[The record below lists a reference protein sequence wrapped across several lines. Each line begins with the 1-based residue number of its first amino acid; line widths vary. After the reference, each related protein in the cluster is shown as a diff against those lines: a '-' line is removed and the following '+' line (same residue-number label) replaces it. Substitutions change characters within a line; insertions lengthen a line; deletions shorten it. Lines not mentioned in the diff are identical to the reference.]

1 MALGYSGFMFHP
13 TRQFII
19 AALAAAATLL
29 APSARAAADEDAL
42 IRRAFVYAF
51 PIHEMG
57 RLLLGGAPAATG
69 AMPRFVHR
77 RVLASAADR
86 GVTTPNNDTL
96 YSSARL
102 NLAAGPVKLAV
113 PDTQGRYYSVAFVDA
128 ATDNFATLGQRTTG
142 TRAGEFLIVGPD
154 WVSPLPDGARVIRA
168 PGNDVLVL
176 LRIVVQGP
184 SDVAAVQRLQDGF
197 TLTAMPSGSIGPAAA
212 ASSAASAPAAA
223 EAPAAR
229 PDQPAA
235 AERFLAIV
243 NRMLARNPPP
253 SYERVLL
260 ERFAPVGVCGAGCSW
275 DALPP
280 PVQARWNALLPD
292 MMTQLQRRAHDNAQR
307 PNGWSAPKPA
317 IGDFGTDYELRA
329 ETALTGLL
337 ALAPAEAMYFT
348 AREDGAHH
356 ALTGTHVY
364 RLHLPPGSIPVD
376 GFWSLTM
383 YEQNFDGRLYLV
395 NNPIDRYAI
404 GDRTPGLRR
413 NRDGSID
420 IWIQRAEPGRSR
432 RANWLPAPPGPFVL
446 TLRAYEPRLALR
458 DGRFVLPPVESVE

>member
-1 MALGYSGFMFHP
+1 MVHP
-13 TRQFII
+13 TRQFLV
-19 AALAAAATLL
+19 AALAVASTLL
-29 APSARAAADEDAL
+29 APAARAAGDDDAL

-57 RLLLGGAPAATG
+57 RLLLGGVPSAT
-69 AMPRFVHR
+69 PRFVHR
-77 RVLASAADR
+77 RALATPGDR
-86 GVTTPNNDTL
+86 AVTTPNNDTL

-102 NLAAGPVKLAV
+102 NLAAGPVKLTV
-113 PDTQGRYYSVAFVDA
+113 PEMQGRYYSVAFVDA

-142 TRAGEFLIVGPD
+142 TRAGEFLVVGPD

-176 LRIVVQGP
+176 LRVVVQGP

-197 TLTAMPSGSIGPAAA
+197 TLAAMPSAGVAAA
-212 ASSAASAPAAA
+212 PASSPASGASAPAAA
-223 EAPAAR
+223 APANAN
-229 PDQPAA
+229 QPAA

-253 SYERVLL
+253 AYERVLL
-260 ERFAPVGVCGAGCSW
+260 ERLAAVGVCGASCSW

-280 PVQARWNALLPD
+280 QVQARWNALLPD
-292 MMTQLQRRAHDNAQR
+292 MMAQLQRRAHDNAQH
-307 PNGWSAPKPA
+307 PNGWSAPRPT
-317 IGDFGTDYELRA
+317 IGNFGTDYELRA
-329 ETALTGLL
+329 EVALTGLL
-337 ALAPAEAMYFT
+337 ALEPPEAMYFT

-364 RLHLPPGSIPVD
+364 RLHLAAGAVPVD
-376 GFWSLTM
+376 AFWSLTM
-383 YEQNFDGRLYLV
+383 YEQDFDGRLVLV

-420 IWIQRAEPGRSR
+420 IWIQRAEPGRGR
-432 RANWLPAPPGPFVL
+432 RSNWLPAPPGPFVL

-458 DGRFVLPPVESVE
+458 DGRFVLPPLEAVE

>member
-1 MALGYSGFMFHP
+1 MFHP
-13 TRQFII
+13 TRQFLA
-19 AALAAAATLL
+19 AALALATTLL
-29 APSARAAADEDAL
+29 APAVHAAADEDAL

-57 RLLLGGAPAATG
+57 RLLLGGPNAAAAGAPH
-69 AMPRFVHR
+69 FVHR
-77 RVLASAADR
+77 RTLAGAADR

-102 NLAAGPVKLAV
+102 NLAAGPVMLTV
-113 PDTQGRYYSVAFVDA
+113 PDVQGRYDSVAFIDA
-128 ATDNFATLGQRTTG
+128 ATDNFATIGQRTTG
-142 TRAGEFLIVGPD
+142 TRPGEFVIVGPD
-154 WVSPLPDGARVIRA
+154 WVSPLPEGARVIRA

-184 SDVAAVQRLQDGF
+184 GDVAAVQRLQDGF
-197 TLTAMPSGSIGPAAA
+197 TLVAM
-212 ASSAASAPAAA
+212 SSAAVAPAAPAAA
-223 EAPAAR
+223 PASAASTVAPATTPNAT
-229 PDQPAA
+229 PPAA
-235 AERFLAIV
+235 AERFLGIV

-260 ERFAPVGVCGAGCSW
+260 ERFAAVGVCGAGCSW

-280 PVQARWNALLPD
+280 SLQARWNALLPD
-292 MMTQLQRRAHDNAQR
+292 MMAQLQRRAHDNAQH
-307 PNGWSAPKPA
+307 PNGWSVPRPT
-317 IGDFGTDYELRA
+317 IGNFGTDYELRA
-329 ETALTGLL
+329 EVALTGLL
-337 ALAPAEAMYFT
+337 ALEPAEAMYFT

-364 RLHLPPGSIPVD
+364 RLHLPPGAIPVD

-383 YEQNFDGRLYLV
+383 YEQDFDGRLVLV

-420 IWIQRAEPGRSR
+420 IWIQRAEPERAR
-432 RANWLPAPPGPFVL
+432 RPNWLPAPPGPFVL

-458 DGRFVLPPVESVE
+458 DGRFVLPPLEAVE

>member
-1 MALGYSGFMFHP
+1 MALRYSGSMSHP
-13 TRQFII
+13 TRQFLV
-19 AALAAAATLL
+19 AVLAACATLL
-29 APSARAAADEDAL
+29 APAARAAADEDAL

-51 PIHEMG
+51 PIHEIG
-57 RLLLGGAPAATG
+57 RLMLGGPPAAATPQF
-69 AMPRFVHR
+69 MHR
-77 RVLASAADR
+77 RTLASPGDR

-113 PDTQGRYYSVAFVDA
+113 PDMQGRYYSIALLDA

-154 WVSPLPDGARVIRA
+154 WISALPDGARVIRA

-184 SDVAAVQRLQDGF
+184 SDVATVHRLQDGF
-197 TLTAMPSGSIGPAAA
+197 SLTVMPWASVAGTP
-212 ASSAASAPAAA
+212 ASSPASAPG
-223 EAPAAR
+223 APAA
-229 PDQPAA
+229 PPPAGQPAA

-260 ERFAPVGVCGAGCSW
+260 ERFAAVGVCGAGCSW

-280 PVQARWNALLPD
+280 QVQARWNALLPD
-292 MMTQLQRRAHDNAQR
+292 LMAQLQRRAHDNALR
-307 PNGWSAPKPA
+307 PNGWSTPKPA
-317 IGDFGTDYELRA
+317 IGNFGTDYELRA
-329 ETALTGLL
+329 EVALTGLL
-337 ALAPAEAMYFT
+337 ALEPAEAMYFT

-364 RLHLPPGSIPVD
+364 RLHLPPGAIPVD
-376 GFWSLTM
+376 GFWSLTL
-383 YEQNFDGRLYLV
+383 YEQDFEGRLVLV

-432 RANWLPAPPGPFVL
+432 RPNWLPAPPGPFVL

-458 DGRFVLPPVESVE
+458 DGRFVLPPVEAVE

>member
-1 MALGYSGFMFHP
+1 MFRP
-13 TRQFII
+13 TRQFLI
-19 AALAAAATLL
+19 AAFAVASTLL
-29 APSARAAADEDAL
+29 APAARASAEEDAL
-42 IRRAFVYAF
+42 IRRAFIYSF
-51 PIHEMG
+51 PVREMG
-57 RLLLGGAPAATG
+57 RLLLGGVHAAT
-69 AMPRFVHR
+69 PQFVHR
-77 RVLASAADR
+77 RALAAPADR

-102 NLAAGPVKLAV
+102 NLAAGPVKLTV
-113 PDTQGRYYSVAFVDA
+113 PDMQGRYYSVAFVDA

-142 TRAGEFLIVGPD
+142 TRPGEFLVVGPD
-154 WVSPLPDGARVIRA
+154 WVSPLPDGARVIHA

-197 TLTAMPSGSIGPAAA
+197 ALAAMPSPPAAVA
-212 ASSAASAPAAA
+212 PGSPTASAPAAPPA
-223 EAPAAR
+223 APAAAAT
-229 PDQPAA
+229 QPGP

-260 ERFAPVGVCGAGCSW
+260 ERFAAVGVCGAGCSW

-280 PVQARWNALLPD
+280 AIQARWNALFPD
-292 MMTQLQRRAHDNAQR
+292 MMAQLQKRAHDNAQH
-307 PNGWSAPKPA
+307 PNGWSAPRPT
-317 IGDFGTDYELRA
+317 IGNFGTDYELRA
-329 ETALTGLL
+329 EVALTGLL
-337 ALAPAEAMYFT
+337 ALEPAEAMYFT
-348 AREDGAHH
+348 AHEDGAHH

-364 RLHLPPGSIPVD
+364 RLHLPPGAVPVD
-376 GFWSLTM
+376 AFWSLTM
-383 YEQNFDGRLYLV
+383 YEQDFDGRLVLV

-413 NRDGSID
+413 HRDGSID
-420 IWIQRAEPGRSR
+420 IWIQRAEPGRAR
-432 RANWLPAPPGPFVL
+432 RPNWLPAPPGPFVL

-458 DGRFVLPPVESVE
+458 DGRFVLPPVEAVE

>member
-1 MALGYSGFMFHP
+1 MHAAQAVAALRYSGCMVHP
-13 TRQFII
+13 TRQFLV
-19 AALAAAATLL
+19 AALAVASTLL
-29 APSARAAADEDAL
+29 APAARASADDDAL

-57 RLLLGGAPAATG
+57 RLLLGGAHSTTPQ
-69 AMPRFVHR
+69 FVHR
-77 RVLASAADR
+77 RTLASPGDR
-86 GVTTPNNDTL
+86 AVTTPNNDTL

-102 NLAAGPVKLAV
+102 NLAAGPVKLTV

-128 ATDNFATLGQRTTG
+128 ATDNFAMLGQRTTG
-142 TRAGEFLIVGPD
+142 TRAGDFLIVGPD

-184 SDVAAVQRLQDGF
+184 ADVAAVQRLQDGF
-197 TLTAMPSGSIGPAAA
+197 TLASVPSPAVAAAPASAPAVAPAAA
-212 ASSAASAPAAA
+212 AAAP
-223 EAPAAR
+223 
-229 PDQPAA
+229 QPAA
-235 AERFLAIV
+235 AERFLSIV

-260 ERFAPVGVCGAGCSW
+260 ERFASVGVCGAGCSW
-275 DALPP
+275 DALAPQ
-280 PVQARWNALLPD
+280 VQARWNAMLPD
-292 MMTQLQRRAHDNAQR
+292 MMAQLQRRANDHAQH
-307 PNGWSAPKPA
+307 PNGWSAPGA
-317 IGDFGTDYELRA
+317 TIGNFGTDYELRA
-329 ETALTGLL
+329 EVALTGLL
-337 ALAPAEAMYFT
+337 ALEPAEAMYFT

-364 RLHLPPGSIPVD
+364 RLHLPPGAIPVD

-383 YEQNFDGRLYLV
+383 YEQDFDGRLALV

-413 NRDGSID
+413 NRDGSVD
-420 IWIQRAEPGRSR
+420 IWIQRAEPGGAR

-458 DGRFVLPPVESVE
+458 DGRFVLPPLEAVE

>member
-1 MALGYSGFMFHP
+1 MFHP
-13 TRQFII
+13 TRQFVA
-19 AALAAAATLL
+19 AALAVAWTLL
-29 APSARAAADEDAL
+29 APAARAAADDDAL

-57 RLLLGGAPAATG
+57 RLLLGGPNAAAT
-69 AMPRFVHR
+69 AAPHFVHR
-77 RVLASAADR
+77 RTLAGAADR

-102 NLAAGPVKLAV
+102 NLAAGPVKLVV
-113 PDTQGRYYSVAFVDA
+113 PDMQGRYYSVAFVDA
-128 ATDNFATLGQRTTG
+128 ATDNFTTIGRRTTG
-142 TRAGEFLIVGPD
+142 TRPGEFIVVGPD

-176 LRIVVQGP
+176 LRIAVQGP
-184 SDVAAVQRLQDGF
+184 GDVAAVQRLQDRF
-197 TLTAMPSGSIGPAAA
+197 TLAAMPSAALAAA
-212 ASSAASAPAAA
+212 GPASAPASGTPTPPPPPNAT
-223 EAPAAR
+223 
-229 PDQPAA
+229 QPAA

-260 ERFAPVGVCGAGCSW
+260 ERFAAVGVCGAGCSW
-275 DALPP
+275 DALPR

-292 MMTQLQRRAHDNAQR
+292 MMAQLQGRAHDNAQH
-307 PNGWSAPKPA
+307 PDGWSAPRA
-317 IGDFGTDYELRA
+317 TIGNFGTDYELRA
-329 ETALTGLL
+329 EVALTGLL
-337 ALAPAEAMYFT
+337 ALEPAEAMYFT
-348 AREDGAHH
+348 AREDGAHRP
-356 ALTGTHVY
+356 LTGTHVY
-364 RLHLPPGSIPVD
+364 RLHLPAGAVPVD

-383 YEQNFDGRLYLV
+383 YEQDFEGRLVLV

-420 IWIQRAEPGRSR
+420 IWIQRAEPGRAR
-432 RANWLPAPPGPFVL
+432 RPDWLPAPPGPFVL
-446 TLRAYEPRLALR
+446 ALRAYEPRLALR

>member
-1 MALGYSGFMFHP
+1 MFHP
-13 TRQFII
+13 TRQF
-19 AALAAAATLL
+19 LAAAFAVASTLL
-29 APSARAAADEDAL
+29 APVAHAAADEDAL

-57 RLLLGGAPAATG
+57 RLLLGGAPAAAG
-69 AMPRFVHR
+69 APFVHR
-77 RVLASAADR
+77 RTLASPADR

-96 YSSARL
+96 YSTARL
-102 NLAAGPVKLAV
+102 NLAAGPVKLTV
-113 PDTQGRYYSVAFVDA
+113 PDTQGRYYAVAFIDA
-128 ATDNFATLGQRTTG
+128 ATDNFATVGQRTTG
-142 TRAGEFLIVGPD
+142 TRAGDFIVVGPD
-154 WVSPLPDGARVIRA
+154 WISPLPDGARVIRA

-176 LRIVVQGP
+176 LRIGVRGP

-197 TLTAMPSGSIGPAAA
+197 LLTAMPSAGIAAVA
-212 ASSAASAPAAA
+212 PASSAASAPAATA
-223 EAPAAR
+223 AAPVAR
-229 PDQPAA
+229 PDQPAT

-260 ERFAPVGVCGAGCSW
+260 ERFAAVGVCGAGCGW

-292 MMTQLQRRAHDNAQR
+292 MMAQLQRRAHDSAQQ
-307 PNGWSAPKPA
+307 PNGWSAPRPT
-317 IGDFGTDYELRA
+317 IGNFGTDYEARA
-329 ETALTGLL
+329 EVALTGLL
-337 ALAPAEAMYFT
+337 ALEPAEAMYFT
-348 AREDGAHH
+348 ARQDGAHH
-356 ALTGTHVY
+356 PLTGTHVY
-364 RLHLPPGSIPVD
+364 RLHLPPGSIPVE

-432 RANWLPAPPGPFVL
+432 RDNWLPAPPGPFVL